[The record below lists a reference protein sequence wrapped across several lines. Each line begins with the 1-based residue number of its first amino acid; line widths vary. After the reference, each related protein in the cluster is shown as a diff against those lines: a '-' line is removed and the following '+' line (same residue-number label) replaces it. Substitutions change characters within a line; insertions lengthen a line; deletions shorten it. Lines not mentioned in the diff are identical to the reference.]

1 MKLDRLCIFMLT
13 AVFFQA
19 LWSPV
24 IVCARQEAPPDIDTV
39 SVLWQTHDLQRQRD
53 GSYRVTGPDPFLYTQ
68 DAIGYSGDIQ
78 GFFFTLG
85 LPGDRDRHLLQC
97 YWATARH
104 SFAEN
109 YSFHCVLK
117 GRKKVFSMFL
127 PMYFF
132 HTRKRIT
139 KIRLDINP
147 KTDQAVSILSFGL
160 VRHVAPWLLEN
171 IPEGPGLVR
180 IDDPVV
186 FHSRITPQKVDSV
199 VNVSGSWTSHDM
211 EQIDEKTFRV
221 TGEDPYLESPVLD
234 LDLHGSHG
242 MYLEISGDG
251 HQDSCRMQLFWK
263 TYLMDYPIEK
273 KSYSEGDSYR
283 FWLKMKKSVTGIYLP
298 FDPINPEDVLKRIRL
313 DFDTCENMIFRIQQ
327 ATLIGGQ
334 VGKYRKFLPA
344 QASFHTIA
352 AIPELHN
359 MDIVVPWRQLLF
371 RDRGFWIMFGSV
383 VFAVITAMIF
393 TFAGRINNGRRNR
406 E

>member
-1 MKLDRLCIFMLT
+1 MQLNRLRIFLLT
-13 AVFFQA
+13 VVFFQSFC
-19 LWSPV
+19 SPV
-24 IVCARQEAPPDIDTV
+24 IVSARQEGLPDIDTV
-39 SVLWQTHDLQRQRD
+39 SALWQTHNLQRQKD
-53 GSYRVTGPDPFLYTQ
+53 GSYRVTGPDPFLYTR
-68 DAIGYSGDIQ
+68 DVIGYSGDIQ
-78 GFFFTLG
+78 GFFFTLR
-85 LPGDRDRHLLQC
+85 LSGDRDRHLLQC
-97 YWATARH
+97 YWATDRH

-117 GRKKVFSMFL
+117 GRKKVFSLFL
-127 PMYFF
+127 PLYFF
-132 HTRKRIT
+132 HTKERIT

-160 VRHVAPWLLEN
+160 VHRVAPRLLED

-186 FHSRITPQKVDSV
+186 FQSRISRKMVGPT
-199 VNVSGSWTSHDM
+199 VNVSGFWTPHDM
-211 EQIDEKTFRV
+211 QEIDGKTFRV

-234 LDLHGSHG
+234 LDLHGSRG
-242 MYLEISGDG
+242 IYLEISGDG

-273 KSYSEGDSYR
+273 KSYSEGESYR
-283 FWLKMKKSVTGIYLP
+283 FWLKMKEPVTRIYLP

-313 DFDTCENMIFRIQQ
+313 DFDTCKNMIFRIQQ
-327 ATLIGGQ
+327 AKLIGGQ
-334 VGKYRKFLPA
+334 VGKYHRFLPA

-352 AIPELHN
+352 AIPERHN

-393 TFAGRINNGRRNR
+393 TFACRMNNGRRNR
-406 E
+406 G